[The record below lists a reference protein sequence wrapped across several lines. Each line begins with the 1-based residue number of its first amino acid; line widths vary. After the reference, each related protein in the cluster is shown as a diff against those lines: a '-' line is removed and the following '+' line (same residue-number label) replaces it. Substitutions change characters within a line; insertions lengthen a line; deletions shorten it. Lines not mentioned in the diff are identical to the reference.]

1 MSNNNPQY
9 YKING
14 KNIGSIFAYD
24 DSFPMVD
31 LSKYTHPNGTLK
43 GITKTEPWQI
53 SADGSNENVTKY
65 YKQTGFTDDLTK
77 FKPVL
82 TGSSPKFKKC
92 IDNLKKIV

>member
-14 KNIGSIFAYD
+14 KHIGSIFAYD

-43 GITKTEPWQI
+43 GITKTEP
-53 SADGSNENVTKY
+53 
-65 YKQTGFTDDLTK
+65 
-77 FKPVL
+77 
-82 TGSSPKFKKC
+82 
-92 IDNLKKIV
+92 